1 VSNPIPVVICDDSN
15 LARKQMAKALSH
27 WNVDISYAEH
37 GLTALEAIR
46 IGKGDVL
53 FLDLNMP
60 IMDGYQVLE
69 RIRAEDLPTMVIVV
83 SGDIQPEARR
93 QVLAMGAL
101 DFIQKPFSEETVSE
115 VLRRY
120 GLLSELQDESDEL
133 PPEDTAVI
141 LPDYYQ
147 EIANVAM
154 GRAGDRLARFLDA
167 FVHLPVPVVE
177 SVTRSELEQQL
188 KVSADQGKRVVS
200 QGFVGAGIA
209 GEAMISLPPES
220 FESVA
225 ELLKLHYEA
234 TTEFE
239 NELLMD
245 LANILIGA
253 FLQSFARQ
261 LDIEFSCGTPVLLP
275 AMTSLPSAGE
285 SWKET
290 LSITIEYG
298 LNEQRN
304 SCELMLV
311 FSEESLEPLRKLSKY
326 F

>member
-1 VSNPIPVVICDDSN
+1 
-15 LARKQMAKALSH
+15 MAKALSH
-27 WNVDISYAEH
+27 WNVDVSYAEH

-101 DFIQKPFSEETVSE
+101 DFIQKPFSEEIVSD

-120 GLLSELQDESDEL
+120 GLLSELQDENDEL
-133 PPEDTAVI
+133 PLEDTAVI

-167 FVHLPVPVVE
+167 FVHLPVPVVA
-177 SVTRSELEQQL
+177 SVTRTELEQQL
-188 KVSADQGKRVVS
+188 RTSADQGKRVVS

-225 ELLKLHYEA
+225 ELLKLNYEA

-239 NELLMD
+239 NEMLMD

-275 AMTSLPSAGE
+275 AMTSLPSGGE
-285 SWKET
+285 CWKET

-311 FSEESLEPLRKLSKY
+311 FSEESLEPLRKLSK
-326 F
+326 FF